1 LRYKYPKANTL
12 QGFYH
17 KLTDHQLSETLSPG
31 LFRPIWPK
39 PLEVIGN
46 FQMMFTSEIN
56 SDKVLLIHLLP
67 EGETAAGSI
76 PRLLQEFLLPFLDD
90 NVYLYEISYCLS
102 DRNSSLAHIHK
113 LAEVVES
120 LE

>member
-1 LRYKYPKANTL
+1 M
-12 QGFYH
+12 
-17 KLTDHQLSETLSPG
+17 SETLNPG

-46 FQMMFTSEIN
+46 FQMTSTSEIN
-56 SDKVLLIHLLP
+56 SNKVLLIHLLP
-67 EGETAAGSI
+67 EGETTAGSI
-76 PRLLQEFLLPFLDD
+76 PRLLQEFLLPFLDN
-90 NVYLYEISYCLS
+90 NVYLYKIFYCLS

-113 LAEVVES
+113 LAEAVES